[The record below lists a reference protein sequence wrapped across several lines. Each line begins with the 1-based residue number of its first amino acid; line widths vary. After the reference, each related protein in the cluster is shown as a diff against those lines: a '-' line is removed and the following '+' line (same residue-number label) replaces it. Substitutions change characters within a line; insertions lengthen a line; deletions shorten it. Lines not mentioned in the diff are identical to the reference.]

1 MLFRLMLS
9 LPFLL
14 LADAGEDASG
24 DDTDATDR
32 RDGADGD
39 STDDALGDK
48 GRDALRKEREAR
60 RKAEADAKDLK
71 ARLDKIDADARKEAD
86 QRAAEQGK
94 WEELAGQREADLTET
109 TTKLQTAET
118 ELASLRAYVTAD
130 VDATYKAVRDAAKA
144 NPVAKAHLGY
154 HPGDDAPTAALLAW
168 AEKAKAQLPEMTE
181 REPVKG
187 NGAGPKVS
195 DGTRNLTAAYN
206 AAKANPKYSI

>member
-9 LPFLL
+9 LPLLL
-14 LADAGEDASG
+14 LADGEDASG

-32 RDGADGD
+32 RDGDDGD
-39 STDDALGDK
+39 SPDDALGDK

-71 ARLDKIDADARKEAD
+71 ARLDKIDADARKEAEK
-86 QRAAEQGK
+86 RAAEQGK

-130 VDATYKAVRDAAKA
+130 VAE
-144 NPVAKAHLGY
+144 VAKAIKEAAKTNGAAKVLLDV
-154 HPGDDAPTAALLAW
+154 HPGDDASTAALLAW

-181 REPVKG
+181 REPVRG
-187 NGAGPKVS
+187 NGAGPKVH
-195 DGTRNLTAAYN
+195 DGTRNLTAALQ